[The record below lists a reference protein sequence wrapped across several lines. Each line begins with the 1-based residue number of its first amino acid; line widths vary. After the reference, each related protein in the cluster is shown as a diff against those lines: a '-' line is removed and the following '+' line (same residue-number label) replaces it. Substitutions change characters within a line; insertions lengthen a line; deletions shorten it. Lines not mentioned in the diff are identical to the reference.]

1 MTLVEVTPIESRRS
15 RVGKEFSDWS
25 SPVVTMDTGL
35 ASGPMRL
42 LPGALVLVT
51 TERWGRGRLKARGGG
66 GGGGGGDVPLV

>member
-1 MTLVEVTPIESRRS
+1 
-15 RVGKEFSDWS
+15 
-25 SPVVTMDTGL
+25 MDTGL

-66 GGGGGGDVPLV
+66 GGGGGVPLV